1 MFQLTPEQQENIK
14 RHIDEFKVFA
24 KSDKGLEWERD
35 REHKTELIQRF
46 LSKENVMNLT
56 EENFTEII
64 KTLWATDFWSNKNYF
79 VSKLLKDN
87 TFQRL
92 REELKELI
100 HGTNPLEKRFDRFKG
115 SIKGLGPSSITE
127 ILLFASPNEY
137 CLWNDKPKNI
147 LPFLR
152 LNLLPERVYRYQIDG
167 SDYVRCIAVL
177 SLIRD
182 ELRKSGLGKAD
193 FIDVDF
199 FLAYIFYEVYEK
211 ETKTELAKKAEPK
224 VFLTHFPDEQL
235 PKIEIDNLGHADV
248 QGILLEWG
256 KLLGYDTYV
265 ADPSKEYSGKTL
277 GDLSTLKEILQFT
290 YQRLLDTAKNIDVI
304 WFEEEFPKFCF
315 EVEHTTG
322 VTLGLLR
329 LYQIRKITDAKFF
342 IIAPEDIIS
351 KFQTEVRKDPFHQ
364 IRERYIF
371 RSYHQLAETFKLALI
386 YHKMKDEFF
395 NEKPLS

>member
-115 SIKGLGPSSITE
+115 SIRGLGPSSITE

-182 ELRKSGLGKAD
+182 ELRKSGLGKA
-193 FIDVDF
+193 
-199 FLAYIFYEVYEK
+199 
-211 ETKTELAKKAEPK
+211 
-224 VFLTHFPDEQL
+224 
-235 PKIEIDNLGHADV
+235 
-248 QGILLEWG
+248 
-256 KLLGYDTYV
+256 
-265 ADPSKEYSGKTL
+265 
-277 GDLSTLKEILQFT
+277 
-290 YQRLLDTAKNIDVI
+290 
-304 WFEEEFPKFCF
+304 
-315 EVEHTTG
+315 
-322 VTLGLLR
+322 
-329 LYQIRKITDAKFF
+329 
-342 IIAPEDIIS
+342 
-351 KFQTEVRKDPFHQ
+351 
-364 IRERYIF
+364 
-371 RSYHQLAETFKLALI
+371 
-386 YHKMKDEFF
+386 
-395 NEKPLS
+395 